1 MARSSLLRWILASAS
16 PRRQE
21 ILRSLGL
28 TFRVDPCRIPE
39 PDRRDQEPPQRYAVR
54 SAQSKV
60 REVNKRHRS
69 ALVIGADTVVV
80 VGGKLL
86 GKPRDK
92 NEARLMLKSL
102 SGRWHDVVTGLCI
115 LDCGTRR
122 QRSSHTT
129 SRVHFR
135 RLSSQEIEWYLGTRE
150 YRDKAGAYAIQGFAS
165 LFIDRIEGSYLN
177 IVGFPVFSFERLCRR
192 LNISILTHLRK

>member
-1 MARSSLLRWILASAS
+1 MIANKTRYRIGYRMARLPIPRHPRWILASAS

-21 ILRSLGL
+21 ILRNLGL
-28 TFRVDPCRIPE
+28 EFRVDPSHIPE
-39 PDRRDQEPPQRYAVR
+39 PDRKDHESPQRYAVR

-60 REVNKRHRS
+60 REVGKRHPS

-80 VGGKLL
+80 VGGKVL

-92 NEARLMLKSL
+92 DDARRMLKSL
-102 SGRWHDVVTGLCI
+102 SGRWHDVVTGLCV
-115 LDCGTRR
+115 LDCNTRR

-135 RLSSQEIEWYLGTRE
+135 RLSSQEIEWYLG
-150 YRDKAGAYAIQGFAS
+150 
-165 LFIDRIEGSYLN
+165 
-177 IVGFPVFSFERLCRR
+177 
-192 LNISILTHLRK
+192 

>member
-1 MARSSLLRWILASAS
+1 M
-16 PRRQE
+16 E
-21 ILRSLGL
+21 
-28 TFRVDPCRIPE
+28 FRVDPSRIPE
-39 PDRRDQEPPQRYAVR
+39 PDRRDQESPQRYAVR

-60 REVNKRHRS
+60 REVSKRHRS

-92 NEARLMLKSL
+92 NEARLMLESL
-102 SGRWHDVVTGLCI
+102 SGRWHQVVTGLCI

-122 QRSSHTT
+122 QRSSQTT

-135 RLSSQEIEWYLGTRE
+135 RLSRQEIEWYLGTRE

-192 LNISILTHLRK
+192 LSISIIADL